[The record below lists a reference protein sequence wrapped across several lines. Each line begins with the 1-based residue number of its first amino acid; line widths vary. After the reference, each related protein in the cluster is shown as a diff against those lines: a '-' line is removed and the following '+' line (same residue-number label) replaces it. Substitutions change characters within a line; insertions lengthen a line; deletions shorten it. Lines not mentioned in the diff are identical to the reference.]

1 LNADSL
7 RSCWAGWRLS
17 AKEALDIYVNLAEEV
32 FSKKT
37 SKVLKGYG
45 FDTTMLEKAIKDI
58 VAQRLGQP
66 DVLMIED
73 KDKGGKEGQGCKTY
87 VEMLHP
93 AKVIHNH

>member
-1 LNADSL
+1 MCRL
-7 RSCWAGWRLS
+7 RLS

-45 FDTTMLEKAIKDI
+45 FDATMLEKAIKDI

-66 DVLMIED
+66 DALMIED
-73 KDKGGKEGQGCKTY
+73 KDKGQRCKAY
-87 VEMLHP
+87 VEMLYLLQG
-93 AKVIHNH
+93 NT

>member
-1 LNADSL
+1 MGRL
-7 RSCWAGWRLS
+7 RLS

-45 FDTTMLEKAIKDI
+45 FDTTTLEKAIKDI

-66 DVLMIED
+66 DALMIED
-73 KDKGGKEGQGCKTY
+73 KNKGEMEGQRCKAY
-87 VEMLHP
+87 VEMLYLLQG
-93 AKVIHNH
+93 NT

>member
-1 LNADSL
+1 L
-7 RSCWAGWRLS
+7 RLS

-45 FDTTMLEKAIKDI
+45 FDATMLEKAIKHI

-66 DVLMIED
+66 DALMIED
-73 KDKGGKEGQGCKTY
+73 KDEGEMEGQRCKAY
-87 VEMLHP
+87 VEMLYHLQG
-93 AKVIHNH
+93 NT